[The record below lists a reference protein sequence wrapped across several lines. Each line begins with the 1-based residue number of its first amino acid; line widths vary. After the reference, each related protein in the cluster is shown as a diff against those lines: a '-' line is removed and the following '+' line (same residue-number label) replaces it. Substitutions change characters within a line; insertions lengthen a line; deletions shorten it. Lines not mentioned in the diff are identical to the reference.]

1 VARIAYTLSIK
12 PSYYNLVGFIHHKA
26 VGGETVANKD
36 VSKDVLNV
44 VQKKTG
50 KSVSEKDI
58 QKIASGVK
66 PSTIQSETQL
76 RQLIKQVAGLVNATV
91 SEDTMNEIIRAV
103 KSSKLD
109 PGNMQQLMS
118 MMLGKK

>member
-1 VARIAYTLSIK
+1 
-12 PSYYNLVGFIHHKA
+12 
-26 VGGETVANKD
+26 VGGEKVANKD

-44 VQKKTG
+44 VKKKTG

-66 PSTIQSETQL
+66 PSTLQNETQL
-76 RQLIKQVAGLVNATV
+76 RQLIKQVSGLVNVKV
-91 SEDTMNEIIRAV
+91 SEDTVNEIIKAV

-109 PGNMQQLMS
+109 PDNLNQLMS
-118 MMLGKK
+118 MMMGKK